1 MDTDLAS
8 QRCQACHGD
17 MNAISRREIK
27 RLLDQLSDWDLD
39 GRGRLVKAFRFPD
52 FVQAAAFVRTVT
64 PIVEAEGHH
73 PTIRLRWGEARVT
86 YWTHAIDD
94 LTANDFIMAAK
105 FDAVYNAGWGKV
117 AKSTKASKAELAAM
131 PSEESAPVLASD
143 LPQVEQDQ
151 VEAVSGDR
159 LLEHASTIA
168 QWVRLSGSEEEAAAF
183 NYLEDA
189 CRGFG
194 MTTRRYEVDSLV
206 SWPGNATLRVL
217 GPEARSFPCITHAFG
232 ASTPEGGVTGNV
244 VYGNDTDLERV
255 RGRIM
260 LSDGLANPGKT
271 MAAEQAGA
279 LAQININDHYVHE
292 MIVTPI
298 WGTPTPES
306 ATFLPNLVTVSVN
319 GRDGAELKR
328 LADLGDLRVTIETA
342 VDTRWRKIPVVTADI
357 AGARDEF
364 VLLSGHVDSWHN
376 GAMDN
381 GSANATML
389 ETARILAE
397 RRETLRRGLRLA
409 FWSGHSHARYSTS
422 TWYADHFWGELHEQC
437 VAHVNV
443 DSTGAI
449 GAEILSEANTMAETV
464 EFAGRAIQEVAGQQL
479 EYKRF
484 GRAGDQSF
492 WGVGLPSL
500 FMSLSGQPAQGGAV
514 EEQMKRLLGTGGKS
528 RSGGLGWW
536 WHTTHDTLDKLD
548 RTNLVRDTQIYVLT
562 CWRLCT
568 TEVLPFDYHAAV
580 SEMLAVLRELD
591 GVTGNVVDL
600 APVVDEATT
609 LDGLTG
615 QLAMLARTATG
626 TQADALNTC
635 VMRLGRL
642 LTPVNYSAAG
652 PYGHDLALPIPTL
665 PLLQPLR
672 ELALLEQDHNE
683 ARFLQTKL
691 VRARNEV
698 WHAFRQASE
707 AIRSTL
713 ATAN

>member
-1 MDTDLAS
+1 MDSDLAS
-8 QRCQACHGD
+8 QRCEACHGD
-17 MNAISRREIK
+17 MPALSRREIK
-27 RLLDQLSDWDLD
+27 QLLGQLTGWDLD
-39 GRGRLVKAFRFPD
+39 KRERLVKAYRFPD

-73 PTIRLRWGEARVT
+73 PTIRLHWGEARVT
-86 YWTHAIDD
+86 FWTHAIDD

-105 FDAVYNAGWGKV
+105 FDALYDSGWGIGAEPPKV
-117 AKSTKASKAELAAM
+117 ELGA
-131 PSEESAPVLASD
+131 PPPEEPAPA
-143 LPQVEQDQ
+143 LPATLPRVEREQ

-159 LLEHASTIA
+159 LLDHASTIA

-183 NYLEDA
+183 DYLEDT

-194 MTTRRYEVDSLV
+194 MTTRRYQVDSLV

-232 ASTPEGGVTGNV
+232 ASTPEGGVTGEV
-244 VYGNDTDLERV
+244 VYTNDTEPDRIG
-255 RGRIM
+255 GRIL

-271 MAAEQAGA
+271 VAAEQAGV
-279 LAQININDHYVHE
+279 LAQININDYYVHE

-298 WGTPTPES
+298 WGTPTPET
-306 ATFLPNLVTVSVN
+306 AALLPKLVTVSVN
-319 GRDGAELKR
+319 GRDGAELRR
-328 LADLGDLRVTIETA
+328 LAELGDLRVTIETT
-342 VDTRWRKIPVVTADI
+342 VDTRWRKIPVLTADI

-364 VLLSGHVDSWHN
+364 VLFSGHVDSWHN

-397 RRETLRRGLRLA
+397 RREALHRGLRLA

-422 TWYADHFWGELHEQC
+422 TWYADHFWGELHERC

-449 GAEILSEANTMAETV
+449 GADILSEANTMAETV

-514 EEQMKRLLGTGGKS
+514 EEQMARLLGTGGKS

-568 TEVLPFDYHAAV
+568 LEVLPFDYHAAV
-580 SEMLAVLRELD
+580 SEMLAVLRDLD
-591 GVTGNVVDL
+591 SVAAIQVDL
-600 APVVDEATT
+600 APVLEEATA
-609 LDGLTG
+609 LGELTS
-615 QLAMLARTATG
+615 QLAMSMRTATG
-626 TQADALNTC
+626 AQAGALNAC

-652 PYGHDLALPIPTL
+652 PYGHDLALPIPPL

-672 ELALLEQDHNE
+672 ELALLDQESNE

-698 WHAFRQASE
+698 WHVFRQASE
-707 AIRSTL
+707 AVRSTL
-713 ATAN
+713 AITN